1 MTEHPL
7 TLNTPDGHTIAGQQY
22 LPAQPVAILVISHG
36 MAEHGDRYQEL
47 ARWLGAHNILV
58 ITYHHRGHGP
68 HCPAKH
74 QGHYADQN
82 GWQRVV
88 GDLAQVVETA
98 RKQHPG
104 LPVNLL
110 GHSMGSFI
118 AQSYAQQYGDRINTL
133 ILSATNRIHRPQL
146 VASRLL
152 VNLIASV
159 RGRRHRSRLIGKMT
173 FGQFNRA
180 FRPNRTGSDWLSR
193 DPDQVDH
200 YEADPSCGFDCT
212 VGLWQ
217 DFIGGMLSIRPA
229 TWNRDLPVHLL
240 SGTADAVG
248 EMGKGVRQHFQTIR
262 ESGIEQVTLRLFDG
276 GRHEM
281 LNETNR
287 MEVWRYVLTLCR
299 IQSPARSEAGD
310 LPLAQSLP

>member
-1 MTEHPL
+1 
-7 TLNTPDGHTIAGQQY
+7 
-22 LPAQPVAILVISHG
+22 
-36 MAEHGDRYQEL
+36 
-47 ARWLGAHNILV
+47 
-58 ITYHHRGHGP
+58 
-68 HCPAKH
+68 
-74 QGHYADQN
+74 
-82 GWQRVV
+82 
-88 GDLAQVVETA
+88 
-98 RKQHPG
+98 
-104 LPVNLL
+104 
-110 GHSMGSFI
+110 
-118 AQSYAQQYGDRINTL
+118 
-133 ILSATNRIHRPQL
+133 
-146 VASRLL
+146 
-152 VNLIASV
+152 
-159 RGRRHRSRLIGKMT
+159 MT

-193 DPDQVDH
+193 DVEQVDR

-229 TWNRDLPVHLL
+229 TWHRDLPVHLL